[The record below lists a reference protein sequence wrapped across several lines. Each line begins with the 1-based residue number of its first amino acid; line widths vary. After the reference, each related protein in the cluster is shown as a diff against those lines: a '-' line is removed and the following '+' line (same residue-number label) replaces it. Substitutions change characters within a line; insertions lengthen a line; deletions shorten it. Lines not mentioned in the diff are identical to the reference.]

1 MNYLTLFVRAVTS
14 MRYNKMR
21 SFLTTLGIIIG
32 VTTIIAIV
40 ALLKGLDRTID
51 QEFSSLGTKT
61 IYVQKMELEIGLRR
75 HRNFEEISKRPD
87 LTVEDAAAISKLA
100 TVRAAVP
107 NIHRDLGTL
116 TRGVYEADECTLT
129 GIGEGGDLTG
139 NWVVPEGRFITRYDQ
154 QHRNTV
160 CVIGSYV
167 ADNLFGPGEEPL
179 GKTLELDGRRYVV
192 VGVLEEKGASFGHPQ
207 DNQIFIPVET
217 YLKYYSLPE
226 GRTSVFRGIRIEVL
240 PEEEVPVE
248 TAVADVE
255 ELFRLRHGL
264 RYYEDNDFGLNTQE
278 SMLSSLNTI
287 RSVLWLVMVG
297 VAGISLL
304 VGGIGIMNIM
314 LVSVA
319 ERTREIGI
327 RKAVGA
333 SDADITV
340 QFLSEAVALS
350 SVGGVVGIVL
360 GLAAGAFVSAVT
372 PLQAAAP
379 WWTVV
384 LGVGFSAAVG
394 IIFGIYPARKAS
406 GLNPIEAIRYE

>member
-1 MNYLTLFVRAVTS
+1 MNFLTLFARAVTS

-51 QEFSSLGTKT
+51 QEFSALGTKT
-61 IYVQKMELEIGLRR
+61 IYVEKMELEIGLHR
-75 HRNFEEISKRPD
+75 HRNFEEIGKRPD
-87 LTVEDAAAISKLA
+87 LTVEDAAAIAELP

-107 NIHRDLGTL
+107 NIHKDLNTL
-116 TRGVYEADECTLT
+116 TRGAYEADDCTLT

-139 NWVVPEGRFITRYDQ
+139 NWVVSEGRFITRYDQ
-154 QHRNTV
+154 RHRNMV
-160 CVIGSYV
+160 CVLGSYV
-167 ADNLFGPGEEPL
+167 ADNLFGPGEDPL
-179 GKTLELDGRRYVV
+179 GKTLDVEGHRYHV

-217 YLKYYSLPE
+217 YTKYYSIPE
-226 GRTSVFRGIRIEVL
+226 GRYSIFRGIRIEVL
-240 PEEEVPVE
+240 PEENVPVE
-248 TAVADVE
+248 AAVGDVE
-255 ELFRLRHGL
+255 KLLRIRHGL

-340 QFLSEAVALS
+340 QFLAEAVALS
-350 SVGGVVGIVL
+350 SVGGVAGIFL
-360 GLAAGAFVSAVT
+360 GWGVGAFVSAIT
-372 PLQAAAP
+372 PLRAAAP

>member
-1 MNYLTLFVRAVTS
+1 MNFLTLIVRAVAS

-51 QEFSSLGTKT
+51 QEFSALGTKT
-61 IYVQKMELEIGLRR
+61 IYVQKLELEIGLHR
-75 HRNFEEISKRPD
+75 HRNFDEVSKRPD
-87 LTVEDAAAISKLA
+87 LTVEDAAAISELP
-100 TVRAAVP
+100 TIRAAVP
-107 NIHRDLGTL
+107 NIHQDLSTL
-116 TRGVYEADECTLT
+116 TRGAYEADECTLT

-139 NWVVPEGRFITRYDQ
+139 NWVMSQGRFITRYDQ
-154 QHRNTV
+154 RHRNMV

-167 ADNLFGPGEEPL
+167 ADNLFGPGEEPV
-179 GKTLELDGRRYVV
+179 GKTLDVDGRRYVV

-207 DNQIFIPVET
+207 DNQIFVPVET
-217 YLKYYSLPE
+217 YVKYYSLPE
-226 GRTSVFRGIRIEVL
+226 GRASVFRGIRIEVL
-240 PEEEVPVE
+240 PEEDIPVE

-255 ELFRLRHGL
+255 ELLRRRHGL

-360 GLAAGAFVSAVT
+360 GLAAGAFVSAIT

>member
-1 MNYLTLFVRAVTS
+1 MNFLTLFARAVAS
-14 MRYNKMR
+14 MRYNKTR

-51 QEFSSLGTKT
+51 REFSSLGTKT
-61 IYVQKMELEIGLRR
+61 IYVQKMEFQLGLPR
-75 HRNFEEISKRPD
+75 HRGFDEVAKRAD
-87 LTVEDAAAISKLA
+87 LTLGDAAAVAQLP

-107 NIHRDLGTL
+107 TINNELDTL
-116 TRGVYEADECTLT
+116 TRGVYEADECSLT
-129 GIGEGGDLTG
+129 GVGEGADLTG
-139 NWVVPEGRFITRYDQ
+139 NWVVSEGRFITAYDLR
-154 QHRNTV
+154 HRNMV
-160 CVIGSYV
+160 CVLGSYV
-167 ADNLFGPGEEPL
+167 ADNLFAPGDNPL
-179 GKTLELDGRRYVV
+179 NQMLDVDGHRYLV

-207 DNQIFIPVET
+207 DNQIFIPIDT
-217 YLKYYSLPE
+217 YLKYYSLPK
-226 GRTSVFRGIRIEVL
+226 GRASVFHGLRIEVL
-240 PEEEVPVE
+240 PKEGVPVE
-248 TAVADVE
+248 SALANVE
-255 ELFRLRHGL
+255 ELLRRRRGL

-278 SMLSSLNTI
+278 SMLSSLNNI
-287 RSVLWLVMVG
+287 RSILWLVMVG

-333 SDADITV
+333 NEFDILA

-350 SVGGVVGIVL
+350 SVGGAVGIVL
-360 GLAAGAFVSAVT
+360 GLAAAAFVSAIT
-372 PLQAAAP
+372 PLKAVVP

-384 LGVGFSAAVG
+384 LGVGFSAVVG

>member
-1 MNYLTLFVRAVTS
+1 MNFFTLFARAVTS

-21 SFLTTLGIIIG
+21 SFLTALGIIIG

-51 QEFSSLGTKT
+51 QEFSALGTKT
-61 IYVQKMELEIGLRR
+61 IYIQKLELEIGLHR
-75 HRNFEEISKRPD
+75 HRNFEEIGKRPD
-87 LTVEDAAAISKLA
+87 LTVEDAAAIEELP
-100 TVRAAVP
+100 TVRVAVP
-107 NIHRDLGTL
+107 SIHQDLNTL
-116 TRGVYEADECTLT
+116 TRGAYEADDCTLT

-139 NWVVPEGRFITRYDQ
+139 NWVVSEGRFITRYDQ
-154 QHRNTV
+154 RHRNMV

-167 ADNLFGPGEEPL
+167 ADNLFGPGEDPL
-179 GKTLELDGRRYVV
+179 GEALDVEGRRYHV

-217 YLKYYSLPE
+217 YTKYYSVPE
-226 GRTSVFRGIRIEVL
+226 GRFSIFRGMRIEVL
-240 PEEEVPVE
+240 PQEDVPVE
-248 TAVADVE
+248 AAVADVE
-255 ELFRLRHGL
+255 KLMRIRHGL
-264 RYYEDNDFGLNTQE
+264 RYYEDDDFGLNTQE

-340 QFLSEAVALS
+340 QFLAEAVALS
-350 SVGGVVGIVL
+350 SVGGVVGIFAGWGV
-360 GLAAGAFVSAVT
+360 GAFVSAIT
-372 PLQAAAP
+372 PLRAAAP

-406 GLNPIEAIRYE
+406 RLNPIEAIRYE

>member
-1 MNYLTLFVRAVTS
+1 MNFLTVFARAVAS
-14 MRYNKMR
+14 MRYNKTR
-21 SFLTTLGIIIG
+21 SFLTALGIIIG

-87 LTVEDAAAISKLA
+87 LTVEDAAAISELA

-107 NIHRDLGTL
+107 YIPRNLGTL
-116 TRGVYEADECTLT
+116 TRGIYEADECILA

-139 NWVVPEGRFITRYDQ
+139 NWIISRGRFITRYDQ
-154 QHRNTV
+154 QHRNMV

-179 GKTLELDGRRYVV
+179 NQTLEVDGRRYVV
-192 VGVLEEKGASFGHPQ
+192 VGVLEEKGGSFGHPQ

-217 YLKYYSLPE
+217 HLKYYSLPE
-226 GRTSVFRGIRIEVL
+226 GRASVFRGMRIEVL

-255 ELFRLRHGL
+255 ELLRLRHGL

-333 SDADITV
+333 SDVDITV
-340 QFLSEAVALS
+340 QFLSEAVALA

-360 GLAAGAFVSAVT
+360 GLAAGAFVSAIT

-406 GLNPIEAIRYE
+406 GLNPIDAIRYE